1 MSKVTNISSSKTSIP
16 EDNKSNLSRIY
27 HVDDSKFAIQRVQA
41 FCKQSYPNC
50 EFKGFDEVPK
60 LIEALK
66 NSEPKPD
73 ILFTDI
79 NMPEINGYDL
89 IKIFKLSPQLHNIP
103 ICVMS
108 AESETPEML
117 KLKSYGVNDFLYKP
131 ITEEDFKK
139 VCQKLSSE
147 YRASPDELTAFDS
160 TLADALIVSSEQL
173 EEYLNNSLSLE
184 SLKEI
189 FQIIHTI
196 KGDLF
201 SCQYNTTGILVHEIE
216 TLIKCAKEKNVFDS
230 RVFRELIHN
239 FSNYLREQG
248 LLLAKRND
256 LKDSSSELNDSIKT
270 TQSYLDIESR
280 FKNKTDNNNTPF
292 SKLEKSSMG
301 QNSKDLTGVRIRHEV
316 LDDIQ
321 LLLRQINEARFELG
335 SCISQIQGSENTL
348 LNKELSKHNRDIE
361 EASRKIN
368 ETLSS
373 LRVISIDNLKASV
386 NRILETACLATGKTA
401 KLNFIVK
408 EWFDIDQ
415 GIFRAIKDALLHLIR
430 NSADHGIENLEER
443 LARGKSPTGL
453 ITIDISTSENGDLFL
468 HYSDDGGGINRE
480 GLKKALIRKG
490 FLNEKVASQLS
501 EESLLEMVFLDGFS
515 TRDHA
520 SELSGH
526 GVGLS
531 AVKKRFE
538 DFGGSIKMQSKVG
551 IGTQFAI
558 QCPRQLK
565 KEAA

>member
-1 MSKVTNISSSKTSIP
+1 MGDEN
-16 EDNKSNLSRIY
+16 NSNLSRVY
-27 HVDDSKFAIQRVQA
+27 HIDDSKFAIQRVQA

-50 EFKGFDEVPK
+50 EFKGFDEASK
-60 LIEALK
+60 LFEAL
-66 NSEPKPD
+66 NSTDKKPD

-79 NMPEINGYDL
+79 NMPDVNGYDL

-108 AESETPEML
+108 AESETPEMM
-117 KLKSYGVNDFLYKP
+117 KLKSFGVNDFLYKP

-139 VCQKLSSE
+139 VCEKLSSE
-147 YRASPDELTAFDS
+147 YRASTEELTAFDS
-160 TLADALIVSSEQL
+160 TLADALIASAEQL
-173 EEYLNNSLSLE
+173 EEYLNDSFSLE

-189 FQIIHTI
+189 FQILHTI

-216 TLIKCAKEKNVFDS
+216 SLIKSAKEKAVFDS
-230 RVFRELIHN
+230 RVFTELIHI
-239 FSNYLREQG
+239 FSNFLRDQG
-248 LLLAKRND
+248 LLLAKRSN
-256 LKDSSSELNDSIKT
+256 LKDSSPELNDSIKT
-270 TQSYLDIESR
+270 TQSYLEIENR
-280 FKNKTDNNNTPF
+280 FKSKLETKSIRESENTNTPF
-292 SKLEKSSMG
+292 SKLEKSSSA

-321 LLLRQINEARFELG
+321 LLLRQINEARFEVA

-348 LNKELSKHNRDIE
+348 LINELSRHNRDIE
-361 EASRKIN
+361 ESSRKIN
-368 ETLSS
+368 ETLSN

-386 NRILETACLATGKTA
+386 NRILETACLATGKSA

-415 GIFRAIKDALLHLIR
+415 AIFRAIKDALLHLIR
-430 NSADHGIENLEER
+430 NSADHGIEKLEER
-443 LARGKSPTGL
+443 LSRGKSPSGL
-453 ITIDISTSENGDLFL
+453 ITIEVSASDNGELL
-468 HYSDDGGGINRE
+468 LYYTDDGGGIDRE

-501 EESLLEMVFLDGFS
+501 DESLLEMVFLDGFS
-515 TRDHA
+515 TRDQA